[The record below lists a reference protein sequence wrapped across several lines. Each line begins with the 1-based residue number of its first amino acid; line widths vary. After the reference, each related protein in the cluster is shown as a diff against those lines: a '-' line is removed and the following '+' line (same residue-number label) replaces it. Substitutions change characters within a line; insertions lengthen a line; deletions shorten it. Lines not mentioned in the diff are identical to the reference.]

1 LKNQNDKEAP
11 LTLTL
16 SPRNGGEGTAAETKN
31 AAFHRPFSPFQG
43 EKVAEGR
50 MRGLQFGSG
59 TMSNDQPRT
68 RKDRHTEPVYALD
81 FRRDLREASTKA
93 EQLVWA
99 MIRDRRMNDAKFRRQ
114 HSVGRFIVDFVCLE
128 SKLVIELDG
137 GYHDYTV
144 DEDKDRESFIKAQG
158 LQVLRFCN
166 EDVLK
171 DADAV
176 ARAISNTLRVIKEE
190 EAPSP

>member
-1 LKNQNDKEAP
+1 
-11 LTLTL
+11 
-16 SPRNGGEGTAAETKN
+16 
-31 AAFHRPFSPFQG
+31 
-43 EKVAEGR
+43 
-50 MRGLQFGSG
+50 MGSG
-59 TMSNDQPRT
+59 AMSNEPPRT
-68 RKDRHTEPVYALD
+68 RKNRHTEPVYALD

-99 MIRDRRMNDAKFRRQ
+99 MIRDRRMNGAKFRRQ

-128 SKLVIELDG
+128 SNLVIELDS

-144 DEDKDRESFIKAQG
+144 DEDKGRESFLKAQG
-158 LQVLRFCN
+158 LQVLRFWN

-176 ARAISNTLRVIKEE
+176 ARAISNTLSVINEVE
-190 EAPSP
+190 PPSP